1 MDPMPAGDAV
11 LVRKS
16 PELLVRSGCARETG
30 DTPPSE
36 VVQQEVWAPIA
47 SRLTP
52 AAAAPLF
59 TRAPCAQRHRIRI
72 ARYGEHSPYKFLKIA
87 PPPNDT

>member
-16 PELLVRSGCARETG
+16 PALLVRSGCARETG

-52 AAAAPLF
+52 TGRPLF
-59 TRAPCAQRHRIRI
+59 TRQQIEAPHR
-72 ARYGEHSPYKFLKIA
+72 ALWLWFEW
-87 PPPNDT
+87 